1 MAADT
6 PKTKNLRKCDVLT
19 FALAASSKSIQFPPN
34 FISKPMNPELK
45 FESNRQRPGFTLV
58 EMLVVIAIMSIL
70 MTAGAIGLGGMG
82 GKGVTSGVAS
92 AESLFD
98 EARATA
104 VGRNLR
110 SCILVAKTLT
120 NNKSDDLRR
129 IIVAYEET
137 EKDNTKPNFGGAK
150 NPSSATPNWEISSRG
165 VVLPD
170 QTFFSSK
177 YSKNDH
183 AAGTGAIPEI
193 TDTKIK
199 DASSAALKTTSPF
212 IGTYFIYE
220 FNSEGICKTPGASFV
235 VGSGAR
241 NLTQSSTAQ
250 PPKVTSAGKRD
261 FGGFVVWRNGRTSVF
276 RSPTQISSDIQ
287 SLGTGKPF

>member
-1 MAADT
+1 MAAAT
-6 PKTKNLRKCDVLT
+6 PKIKPQRKCDVLT
-19 FALAASSKSIQFPPN
+19 FALATSPKSIQFYPH
-34 FISKPMNPELK
+34 FTSKPMNPELK
-45 FESNRQRPGFTLV
+45 LESNRQRVGFTLV

-82 GKGVTSGVAS
+82 GKGVSSGVAS
-92 AESLFD
+92 TESLFD

-104 VGRNLR
+104 VGKNMR

-120 NNKSDDLRR
+120 NNKGDDLRR

-137 EKDNTKPNFGGAK
+137 EKTAGVNFGKAK
-150 NPSSATPNWEISSRG
+150 NPTSPTPNWEISSRG
-165 VVLPD
+165 VILPD

-177 YSKNDH
+177 YSKKDH
-183 AAGTGAIPEI
+183 AAGTGVLDEI
-193 TDTKIK
+193 SDTKIV
-199 DASSAALKTTSPF
+199 DAKSLPLANSSPF
-212 IGTYFIYE
+212 KGTYYIYE

-241 NLTQSSTAQ
+241 NLTKSSTDQ

-276 RSPTQISSDIQ
+276 RSPEQVESGIK
-287 SLGTGKPF
+287 SLEAGEKF